1 MPEAGT
7 PILPRETDQL
17 GIQVTMV
24 VMNLLLAT
32 KLEIR
37 PFGLGLAALA
47 VLTFATG
54 CGDKSPDSGSATES
68 GISAPTLEA
77 EPSIIPNEIQPDAE
91 REFRAALVKS
101 QESAAESGL
110 TELWFDT
117 DGVMVQVAVQDPKTK
132 TCASYDVDADSVF
145 EMDETSMM
153 PARTISELDG
163 LVAGGND
170 QGSVISNAPGE
181 FTITNTIDLSKYVT
195 VYTLDTEGRIAKSVI
210 TSDDEPLGEI
220 TYTYSVTKEG
230 KAALV
235 ALKETS

>member
-1 MPEAGT
+1 ME
-7 PILPRETDQL
+7 L
-17 GIQVTMV
+17 
-24 VMNLLLAT
+24 MNLLRT
-32 KLEIR
+32 SNSKFR
-37 PFGLGLAALA
+37 PIGLGLAVLA

-77 EPSIIPNEIQPDAE
+77 QPSISPNEIQPDAE

-195 VYTLDTEGRIAKSVI
+195 VYTLDAEGRIAKSVI

>member
-1 MPEAGT
+1 
-7 PILPRETDQL
+7 
-17 GIQVTMV
+17 
-24 VMNLLLAT
+24 
-32 KLEIR
+32 
-37 PFGLGLAALA
+37 
-47 VLTFATG
+47 
-54 CGDKSPDSGSATES
+54 
-68 GISAPTLEA
+68 
-77 EPSIIPNEIQPDAE
+77 
-91 REFRAALVKS
+91 
-101 QESAAESGL
+101 
-110 TELWFDT
+110 
-117 DGVMVQVAVQDPKTK
+117 MVQVAVQDPKTK

-195 VYTLDTEGRIAKSVI
+195 VYTLDTEGRISKSVI

>member
-1 MPEAGT
+1 MCIYNLFKDFGNLIIG
-7 PILPRETDQL
+7 ILFK
-17 GIQVTMV
+17 
-24 VMNLLLAT
+24 
-32 KLEIR
+32 KLSSK
-37 PFGLGLAALA
+37 PK
-47 VLTFATG
+47 T
-54 CGDKSPDSGSATES
+54 STES

-77 EPSIIPNEIQPDAE
+77 EPSISPNEIQPDAE
-91 REFRAALVKS
+91 REFRAALLKS

-195 VYTLDTEGRIAKSVI
+195 IYTLDTEGRIAKSVI

-235 ALKETS
+235 ALKETN

>member
-1 MPEAGT
+1 MEP
-7 PILPRETDQL
+7 
-17 GIQVTMV
+17 
-24 VMNLLLAT
+24 MNLLRT
-32 KLEIR
+32 PNPKFR
-37 PFGLGLAALA
+37 PIGLGLVALA

-54 CGDKSPDSGSATES
+54 CGDKSPDSGAATES

-77 EPSIIPNEIQPDAE
+77 EPSISPNEIQPDAE

-170 QGSVISNAPGE
+170 QGSVISNTPGE

-210 TSDDEPLGEI
+210 NSDDEPLGEI

-230 KAALV
+230 KAAL
-235 ALKETS
+235 AGL